1 MGYGYGMTFAA
12 DAEIDKEHVRQ
23 ALCGKLPA
31 GEDEEGFVYEDA
43 PRAECER
50 FILEVIDK
58 WYHMAKL
65 LADSG
70 RAVER
75 IMERHG
81 FALNMQEYMREVV
94 RAEKEYDTYVYE
106 GDLDELREEIDAI
119 ERGEG
124 VDE

>member
-1 MGYGYGMTFAA
+1 MTFAE
-12 DAEIDKEHVRQ
+12 DAEIDKEHVRH
-23 ALCGKLPA
+23 ALCGELVA
-31 GEDEEGFVYEDA
+31 GEDEEGFVYETA
-43 PRAECER
+43 PRADCER
-50 FILEVIDK
+50 FILEVTDK

-81 FALNMQEYMREVV
+81 FKMDFQEYLQEVV
-94 RAEKEYDTYVYE
+94 RAKKEYDTYVYE